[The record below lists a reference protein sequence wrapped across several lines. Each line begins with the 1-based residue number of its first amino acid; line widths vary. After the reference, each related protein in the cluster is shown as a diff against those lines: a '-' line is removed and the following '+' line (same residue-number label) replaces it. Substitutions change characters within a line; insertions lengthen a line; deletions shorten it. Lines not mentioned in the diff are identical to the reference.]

1 MRILITGGAGFI
13 ASHIV
18 DKYLDSGHY
27 VEVIDDM
34 SFGRQENMR
43 DDTTYHKIDIRSK
56 EVADIFEKGKF
67 DVVNHHAA
75 QMDVRKSAKD
85 PVYDADVNILGGL
98 NLLQNCVK
106 YSVKQFIFASTG
118 GAIYGEQQE
127 YPATEE
133 HPANP
138 VSPYGVSKLSIE
150 HYLHY
155 YHVEYGLDYSVQ
167 RYSNVYGPRQNP
179 YGEAGVIAIFTNK
192 MLAGEDIV
200 INGDGLQT
208 RDYVFVDD
216 IARLNTLVLGAKGTS
231 ILNAGRGTEDDVN
244 KLFSLLKDL
253 TGSASNVS
261 HGPPVQGEQRRSS
274 ISAAKAKELYDW
286 EAEVDLEEGLAKTV
300 EYFRDQRPKEEADLN
315 FLPLR

>member
-1 MRILITGGAGFI
+1 MRILVTGGAGFI
-13 ASHIV
+13 ASHVV

-43 DDTTYHKIDIRSK
+43 DDTTYHKLDIRSK
-56 EVADIFEKGKF
+56 EVAKIFENGKF

-75 QMDVRKSAKD
+75 QMDVRKSVQD
-85 PVYDADVNILGGL
+85 PSFDADVNILGGL

-106 YSVKQFIFASTG
+106 YEVKQFIFASTG
-118 GAIYGEQQE
+118 GAIYGEQIE
-127 YPATEE
+127 YPASEA
-133 HPANP
+133 HPTRP

-155 YHVEYGLDYSVQ
+155 YHTEYGLNYSVQ

-179 YGEAGVIAIFTNK
+179 YGEAGVIAIFANRL
-192 MLAGEDIV
+192 LAGEDVV

-216 IARLNTLVLGAKGTS
+216 IARLNALVLGAKGAFV
-231 ILNAGRGTEDDVN
+231 LNAGRGTEDDVN
-244 KLFSLLKDL
+244 KLYSLLREL
-253 TGSASNVS
+253 TGSSGDVR
-261 HGPPVQGEQRRSS
+261 HGPPVPGEQRRSS

-286 EAEVDLEEGLAKTV
+286 EGEVSLEDGLAKTV
-300 EYFRDQRPKEEADLN
+300 EYFRDQSLKDER
-315 FLPLR
+315 